1 MGDVRV
7 RLRGGPEDGREI
19 SVAADASGMPVPRV
33 ALPARRSQGNRPAAG
48 QNAPLLAYERT
59 RSGSDGVW
67 EFRFVGADPE

>member
-33 ALPARRSQGNRPAAG
+33 TLPARRAHGSPGAAD
-48 QNAPLLAYERT
+48 QHAPLLAYERR
-59 RSGSDGVW
+59 RSASDGVW
-67 EFRFVGADPE
+67 EFGFVGTETD

>member
-19 SVAADASGMPVPRV
+19 NVAADTSGNPVPRV
-33 ALPARRSQGNRPAAG
+33 TLPARRPQGNRPTAG
-48 QNAPLLAYERT
+48 QNAPLLAYERA

-67 EFRFVGADPE
+67 EFRFVGAETE